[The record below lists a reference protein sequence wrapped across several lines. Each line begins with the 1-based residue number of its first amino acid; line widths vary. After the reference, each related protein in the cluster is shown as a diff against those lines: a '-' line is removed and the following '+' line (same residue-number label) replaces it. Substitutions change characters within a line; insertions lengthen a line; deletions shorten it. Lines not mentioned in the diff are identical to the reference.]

1 MPVPKPSLVPAQKT
15 RRHSSNFGRQ
25 ETQVYDCTVRFNV
38 LEVMAGIKINVS
50 ILFGLEVS
58 VKAMFH
64 SFAEVLMKNPFVLLT
79 GVWCGVA
86 FLRAEL
92 GHFQSRR
99 EISVAK

>member
-1 MPVPKPSLVPAQKT
+1 MTQPRIPADRL
-15 RRHSSNFGRQ
+15 RRRLNFNVGCQ
-25 ETQVYDCTVRFNV
+25 NADVVLLNRFND
-38 LEVMAGIKINVS
+38 LEVTVGIKINVS

-58 VKAMFH
+58 VKAMFYP
-64 SFAEVLMKNPFVLLT
+64 FAEVLMENPFVLLLC
-79 GVWCGVA
+79 VWCGVA